1 MKIRILLST
10 ALILIIG
17 LIYFRFAR
25 PEAMVI
31 ESLVSRFDTTETI
44 DTRSR
49 DLLLE
54 KLDQGDRF
62 TQYYVARSKRSL
74 SKLGLDAYR
83 SLLNSGQPEID
94 AMLSPDFL
102 SGTSVVDIE
111 WGKALSLYLSGLDS
125 CSIHLGNVFD
135 EIDMRGRFV
144 TSQSWGDLGP
154 PVITGIELIE
164 LAKLSESQHQKI
176 HEQLSY
182 CSAFSVWAARDLALF
197 EWKILGDNRKF
208 LVYLDQEKAK
218 VKTGLEV
225 FKADAG
231 EEYVSGSSAIAEAI
245 KPEFGTKSYMFNLI
259 PRGGLEDLETIRDV
273 DNGSNRNEE
282 AVAARLVLGMK
293 STVDE
298 RPLTFTVSRI
308 EEIPEG
314 DFSAEEQFRTDMSS
328 LADSNGLAAT
338 YLHRLSEPEDGIKLS
353 DEEYAQSSLRMV
365 QSDYDWGAC
374 NAGSEIEL
382 LFPNFEYYS
391 DDGDI
396 QGALVLL
403 CINGHL
409 NQLDL
414 LEQRATNDFSQ
425 VERDHDFSIETI
437 TSGTV
442 PNMKGLSSR
451 IGIGLSAI
459 LIGFVFFYLA
469 YLCFIADPT
478 NRRNK
483 SVCFLLISEGLVLI
497 FGLGVLAVPTQ
508 LEFVPLAIGMSLTIP
523 VILSGLTVSQ
533 GYFIA
538 STETSL
544 GAFFARFRIGIV
556 IASLWLLSHILS
568 VISSGEY
575 FATADIVR
583 QFYFWSINGVAV
595 VSEILIFLFMHSC
608 ILICLITEH
617 RKRDPNKE
625 SSTSYFLYAYF
636 MRFVFFLV
644 SLLYAPVMIALA
656 VFFDNS
662 SIIDNYGPDVM
673 FMSYIYGELIYGLL
687 FCYGI
692 VKGNIFGITQLIKRG
707 IVKVLF
713 TASLFTAFYFMEG
726 IVSNEFSDALGSL
739 AGFLGASLLLM
750 FEKPINRY
758 AYNFIDY
765 LIPDN
770 ESLGTSEEAYLYLYR
785 VAIEDGTISQDE
797 QRMLD
802 SMAQKLELGAEDV
815 QRIKNTVNRTT

>member
-1 MKIRILLST
+1 
-10 ALILIIG
+10 
-17 LIYFRFAR
+17 
-25 PEAMVI
+25 MVV
-31 ESLVSRFDTTETI
+31 ESLVNRFDTTETI
-44 DTRSR
+44 DPRSR

-54 KLDQGDRF
+54 KLNQGDRF
-62 TQYYVARSKRSL
+62 TQYYVARSKRTL
-74 SKLGLDAYR
+74 SKLGLDAYS
-83 SLLNSGQPEID
+83 SLLDSGKPELD
-94 AMLSPDFL
+94 AMLSVDFQR
-102 SGTSVVDIE
+102 GTSLVGID
-111 WGKALSLYLSGLDS
+111 WKKALSLYLSGLES
-125 CSIHLGNVFD
+125 CSVYLGNTF
-135 EIDMRGRFV
+135 ELDMSLLFTTGPE
-144 TSQSWGDLGP
+144 WGDIGP
-154 PVITGIELIE
+154 SFITGVELIE
-164 LAKLSESQHQKI
+164 LANLPESQLQKI
-176 HEQLSY
+176 HEQLKY
-182 CSAFSVWAARDLALF
+182 CSAYGSVLARDLALF
-197 EWKILGDNRKF
+197 EWKILGDNKKF
-208 LVYLDQEKAK
+208 LVYLDSRKEIA
-218 VKTGLEV
+218 KTGLEV
-225 FKADAG
+225 FKDSYG
-231 EEYVSGSSAIAEAI
+231 EEYFNVSSAIAAAI
-245 KPEFGTKSYMFNLI
+245 KPEFASKSYMFNLI
-259 PRGGLEDLETIRDV
+259 PRGGLEDLETIRNL

-282 AVAARLVLGMK
+282 ALAARLVLGMK
-293 STVDE
+293 STADE
-298 RPLTFTVSRI
+298 RPLTFSMSQI

-314 DFSAEEQFRTDMSS
+314 DFSAEEQFRTKMSS

-338 YLHRLSEPEDGIKLS
+338 YLHRFSLPEYGIKLS
-353 DEEYAQSSLRMV
+353 DEEYAHSSLRMV

-374 NAGSEIEL
+374 YAESEIEL
-382 LFPNFEYYS
+382 LFPDFEYEN

-396 QGALVLL
+396 TGALVLL

-442 PNMKGLSSR
+442 PDMKGLSSHT
-451 IGIGLSAI
+451 GIGLSAI

-469 YLCFIADPT
+469 YLCFIADST

-497 FGLGVLAVPTQ
+497 FGLGILAVPTQ

-523 VILSGLTVSQ
+523 VILSGLTASQ

-556 IASLWLLSHILS
+556 IAFLWLLSHILS
-568 VISSGEY
+568 VISSGDY
-575 FATADIVR
+575 FASADIAR
-583 QFYFWSINGVAV
+583 QFYLWSIDDVAF

-636 MRFVFFLV
+636 MRFLFFLV
-644 SLLYAPVMIALA
+644 FLLYAPIMFAWA
-656 VFFDNS
+656 VFFDDF
-662 SIIDNYGPDVM
+662 SIIDNYGLDGI

-707 IVKVLF
+707 MVKLLF
-713 TASLFTAFYFMEG
+713 TAALFTAFYLLQSF
-726 IVSNEFSDALGSL
+726 VSSEFSDSLGNL
-739 AGFLGASLLLM
+739 AGFLGASLVLLL
-750 FEKPINRY
+750 EKPINKH

-770 ESLGTSEEAYLYLYR
+770 ESLSEAEQSYFYLYKL
-785 VAIEDGTISQDE
+785 ALEDGVISQDE
-797 QRMLD
+797 QKMLD
-802 SMAQKLELGAEDV
+802 FTARNLGLDSEDV
-815 QRIKNTVNRTT
+815 LRIKTRINNIT